1 MLAKL
6 HQPVAKTATV
16 GAASVIGEEELSKEG
31 FAVGLLAR
39 RVDRLSQ
46 ICTELESHP
55 PLLTAHGCYLGGSF
69 GGLPPSCPCACA
81 ESGARKGSSI
91 SPSQLLVRAAL
102 PSRRFWKT
110 WSRGLANLFSNGIII

>member
-16 GAASVIGEEELSKEG
+16 GAASVIGEEELSKKG

-55 PLLTAHGCYLGGSF
+55 PRLTAHGCYLGESF
-69 GGLPPSCPCACA
+69 GGLPPSCPWCVCGIWCEGGHLYLAFAVAGESRVAIA
-81 ESGARKGSSI
+81 EILENLVERI
-91 SPSQLLVRAAL
+91 SQPL
-102 PSRRFWKT
+102 
-110 WSRGLANLFSNGIII
+110 